1 MREVRAQGYNQIS
14 DMKKEYMKPAT
25 HVVELQYKTQLL
37 QASRIEKIINTDGF
51 DSGDEIEV
59 SNQGGGSDIWDR

>member
-1 MREVRAQGYNQIS
+1 
-14 DMKKEYMKPAT
+14 MKKEYMKPAT

-37 QASRIEKIINTDGF
+37 QASRIEIIKTDGF
-51 DSGDEIEV
+51 DSGDEIDV

>member
-1 MREVRAQGYNQIS
+1 
-14 DMKKEYMKPAT
+14 MKKEYMKPTT

-51 DSGDEIEV
+51 DSGDEIDV